1 MRTLRNEHTFF
12 VRCSVHHAMNV
23 ASKSMGSRD
32 AQIEDIHVSPILK
45 PVIARIPGAAAAVH
59 PSAAPHIFIFASG
72 SVPPPEVDLP
82 YADCPASIVFA
93 LASREYDCV
102 LPAVLPAFIIEK
114 TYQVAA
120 GKPVIFTV
128 PRCGDPC
135 EVAFPRALF
144 CTGSRCSLPICRS
157 PWLSPSR

>member
-1 MRTLRNEHTFF
+1 
-12 VRCSVHHAMNV
+12 MNV
-23 ASKSMGSRD
+23 AMSTLSGLSKSMGSRD

-59 PSAAPHIFIFASG
+59 PSAAPHILIIASG
-72 SVPPPEVDLP
+72 SVVLPDVDLP

-114 TYQVAA
+114 HT
-120 GKPVIFTV
+120 K
-128 PRCGDPC
+128 
-135 EVAFPRALF
+135 
-144 CTGSRCSLPICRS
+144 LP
-157 PWLSPSR
+157 LGNL